1 MTNQELFHKPAEK
14 VLSQGLS
21 AMTLACDS
29 LTATNKALNAEIAHL
44 RAEVELLKHRLV
56 TDSIEKE

>member
-1 MTNQELFHKPAEK
+1 
-14 VLSQGLS
+14 
-21 AMTLACDS
+21 MTLAFDS
-29 LTATNKALNAEIAHL
+29 LAATNKALNAEIAHL